1 MKALLVEY
9 LDDFIKRGDEIA
21 FAHRRGLRTYRWTYK
36 ETAFAAYQFA
46 NTLEGL
52 DIGQGNRVLLWAD
65 SSAEWVVA
73 FFGCLLRGATVVPL
87 DVQSDEGFM
96 KRIQDQVEARL
107 AILDNTTS
115 KQFDLDLP
123 IFNLDEIKKPAKD
136 ASESEQARAR
146 APSISEDDVIEIVFT
161 SGTTA
166 EPKGTRITNRN
177 LMSNLMPLEQEI
189 QLYLKYERWFHP
201 IRFLNLLPLSH
212 VFGQFMGVFIPQ
224 LLAGTVVFGDSL
236 NPARIVET
244 VKRERVSVL
253 VCVPRILDSL
263 REKIER
269 DHETRGKLEE
279 FHRKIEA
286 AKDWN
291 AARRWWVFRSVH
303 WRFGLKFWAFIVGGA
318 TLNPETDQFWRRL
331 GFAVIQGYGLTETA
345 ALVSVNHPFKRG
357 RGSIGKVM
365 PGQEVKLSADGEIL
379 VRGKNVS
386 PGYWKAE
393 AQESSEDSGWF
404 RTGDMGE
411 FDSEGNLYFKG
422 RKKDVIVTSA
432 GLNVY
437 PEDIELILN
446 QQPEVRLSSVIGVE
460 GPNGPEPLAVLILD
474 NSEVEP
480 QAVIDRANRSLNQH
494 QQVRRWFIWP
504 DEDFPRTATQKVKK
518 ALVRESVS
526 SASAPD
532 AGSPSSADPLAELVA
547 RVSREPV
554 RGLDPS
560 ASIATDL
567 KLDSLGRV
575 ELLSAIEDR
584 FQVEIDEA
592 EFNEATTVAD
602 IEGLISS
609 SVSRPSRAVNHHFEG
624 PAPPAL
630 KTTELK
636 QKYPYPHW
644 PHRWPMNWLRLGL
657 LYLIIFPL
665 TRIMGRATVKGVEN
679 LDESC
684 GPLLFVSNHL
694 SMVDH
699 GLILWALPARF
710 RRRMS
715 IAMDGEILR
724 EWIDPPEGTG
734 WFTRIRY
741 RLQYVLVALFFN
753 VFAMPR
759 QTGFR
764 RSFAFAGT
772 MVDQEYSVLVF
783 PEGRRSPDGNLQPFK
798 PGIGILT
805 KDLDVAVVP
814 VRIEGVYEVAQQGK
828 HFAPPGAITVTISK
842 PVIYS
847 PTESAEEIA
856 KDLEDRIRK
865 LSPGE

>member
-1 MKALLVEY
+1 MKSLLVEY
-9 LDDFIKRGDEIA
+9 LDDFIRRGDEIA

-36 ETAFAAYQFA
+36 ETAIAAHQFA
-46 NTLEGL
+46 HKLAAL
-52 DIGQGNRVLLWAD
+52 DIIQGDRVLLWAD
-65 SSAEWVVA
+65 NSAEWVVA

-87 DVQSDEGFM
+87 DVLSAGSFV
-96 KRIQDQVEARL
+96 KRIQDQVGAKL
-107 AILDNTTS
+107 AILDPTTS
-115 KQFDLDLP
+115 KQFDLDLS
-123 IFNLDEIKKPAKD
+123 IFKLDEIKKPANT
-136 ASESEQARAR
+136 ASESASTGARV
-146 APSISEDDVIEIVFT
+146 PSIAEDDVIEIVFT

-224 LLAGTVVFGDSL
+224 LLGGTVVFGDSL
-236 NPARIVET
+236 NPARIIET

-279 FHRKIEA
+279 FRRKIEA
-286 AKDWN
+286 AKDWH
-291 AARRWWVFRSVH
+291 AARRWWAFRSVH

-386 PGYWKAE
+386 PGYWKDE
-393 AQESSEDSGWF
+393 AQGSTEDGGWF
-404 RTGDMGE
+404 HTGDMGE
-411 FDSEGNLYFKG
+411 FDSEGNLFFKG

-432 GLNVY
+432 GMNVF

-446 QQPEVRLSSVIGVE
+446 RQPEVRLSTVIGVE
-460 GPNGPEPLAVLILD
+460 GPNGPEPLAVLILAD
-474 NSEVEP
+474 REAEPRAVVE
-480 QAVIDRANRSLNQH
+480 RANKSLNQH
-494 QQVRRWFIWP
+494 QQVRRWFVWP

-518 ALVRESVS
+518 TLVRERVNIDS
-526 SASAPD
+526 SPRAEFSSQS
-532 AGSPSSADPLAELVA
+532 SPLGELIA
-547 RVSREPV
+547 RVSRESK
-554 RGLDPS
+554 RELEPS
-560 ASIATDL
+560 ALLATDL
-567 KLDSLGRV
+567 RLDSLGRV

-592 EFNEATTVAD
+592 HFNEATTVAD
-602 IEGLISS
+602 VERLISS
-609 SVSRPSRAVNHHFEG
+609 GAPRPSRLRDTPSSVVPG
-624 PAPPAL
+624 PL
-630 KTTELK
+630 KH
-636 QKYPYPHW
+636 KYPYPQW
-644 PHRWPMNWLRLGL
+644 PHRWPLNWLRVGL
-657 LYLIIFPL
+657 LYAIIFPL
-665 TRIMGRATVKGVEN
+665 TRVMGRASVKGIEN
-679 LDESC
+679 LSNTT
-684 GPLLFVSNHL
+684 GPLLFISNHL

-710 RRRMS
+710 RTRMS

-734 WFTRIRY
+734 WFTRLRY
-741 RLQYVLVALFFN
+741 RVQYALVVLFFN

-759 QTGFR
+759 HSGFR
-764 RSFAFAGT
+764 RSFAFAGR
-772 MVDQEYSVLVF
+772 MVDQGYSVLVF
-783 PEGRRSPDGNLQPFK
+783 PEGRRSPDGTLQTFK

-805 KDLDVAVVP
+805 KDLNIPVVP
-814 VRIEGVYEVAQQGK
+814 VRIDGLFEVAQQGK
-828 HFAPPGAITVTISK
+828 HFAPPGAIAVTISK
-842 PVIYS
+842 PVVYS
-847 PTESAEEIA
+847 PSDSADEIA

-865 LSPGE
+865 LSASE